1 LSRIGKESVRFMK
14 VEASGMALVDKYCQD
29 YGSRARELKGQGR
42 KIIGG
47 LCAYVPVEIITAAG
61 FVPFRIKGSVNEP
74 ITRADVE
81 METIV
86 CPLVR
91 SCFDLAVKGR
101 YEFLDG
107 LVIPHACDSICRTYD
122 VWKYTLGLPYS
133 HFVNMP
139 HSDDDASLEF
149 YKTVLNTFRKSLGK
163 FAGQEISD
171 KSLLQA
177 IKQHNENRARVRELA
192 GFRHSNPPLISGKEL
207 ARVLIAIM
215 SIPVDE
221 SISLL
226 DDVIAEVKPRTS
238 ATEVKKPRIMVV
250 GAQLDDDAFIRL
262 IEDSGA
268 WVVADDL
275 CPGTREHWPDVD
287 VTDDPIDGLAERYL
301 RKIKCGRT
309 YREQKGTYPEYLGER
324 FGHIGGF
331 IRDFA
336 VNGVILYIYK
346 YCDPF
351 GFEVPAVKSYIE
363 SLGTPV
369 LYLED
374 EYSMS
379 TIGRLRT
386 RVQAFLELLGSK

>member
-1 LSRIGKESVRFMK
+1 MSQTGKESGRFMK
-14 VEASGMALVDKYCQD
+14 IEAGGMALVDKYYQD
-29 YGSRARELKGQGR
+29 YGSRARELKKQGR

-61 FVPFRIKGSVNEP
+61 FVPFRIKGSVSEP

-91 SCFDLAVKGR
+91 SCFDLSVKGW

-133 HFVNMP
+133 HFINMP
-139 HSDDDASLEF
+139 HSDDDSSLEF

-163 FAGQEISD
+163 FAGREISD
-171 KSLLQA
+171 DSLLQA
-177 IKQHNENRARVRELA
+177 IKQHNENRARVRQLA
-192 GFRHSNPPLISGKEL
+192 GLRKSDPPLISGAEL
-207 ARVLIAIM
+207 VRVLIAILG
-215 SIPVDE
+215 IPVEE

-226 DDVIAEVKPRTS
+226 GEVIAEVKSRGSSTV
-238 ATEVKKPRIMVV
+238 VKKPRIMVV
-250 GAQLDDDAFIRL
+250 GAQLDDDAFIGL
-262 IEDSGA
+262 VEGSGA

-275 CPGTREHWPDVD
+275 CPGTREFWPDAD
-287 VTDDPIDGLAERYL
+287 ITADPIDGLAERYL
-301 RKIKCGRT
+301 RKINCART
-309 YREQKGTYPEYLGER
+309 YREQKGTYPEYLEER

-331 IRDFA
+331 IRDFE
-336 VNGVILYIYK
+336 VDGVILYIYK

-351 GFEVPAVKSYIE
+351 GFEVPAMKSYIE

-374 EYSMS
+374 EYSKS
-379 TIGRLRT
+379 TIARLRT
-386 RVQAFLELLGSK
+386 RVQAFLELLGVE